1 MRNMETES
9 TEKNIFEKLKEHRLQ
24 MGLSLEDV
32 AEKSRI
38 QIKFLESLEKGDL
51 LKIPEVY
58 DKLFFRSYLKALE
71 LDENEYFDQFVEY
84 RKAIRIDK
92 TTSVIQINPALK
104 ELDKKIFSHRNLFV
118 VLPFSLIIIVVVLL
132 LINTEMVG
140 TSSEGKV
147 QEIDIINVVDRM
159 EAQEKAIQDSIKLQK
174 ELSTGLNMN
183 IGALKKTWFR
193 IVADKTDTSEYLL
206 NLNQKVQLRADSTF
220 EFLIGRADGLS
231 ISLNGNNLDM
241 SGTDSSVVR
250 YMLIDSSGI
259 VIKILKSNKTDNG
272 NEDDG
277 KST

>member
-1 MRNMETES
+1 VRQMETES
-9 TEKNIFEKLKEHRLQ
+9 TEKNIFEILKEHRLQ
-24 MGLSLEDV
+24 MGLSLENV

-38 QIKFLESLEKGDL
+38 QLKFLESLEKGDL

-58 DKLFFRSYLKALE
+58 DKLFFRSYLKAIE
-71 LDENEYFDQFVEY
+71 IDEEEYFEQFVEY

-92 TTSVIQINPALK
+92 TMSVIQINPALK
-104 ELDKKIFSHRNLFV
+104 DLDKKIFSHRNLFV
-118 VLPFSLIIIVVVLL
+118 VLPISLIVIVVVLL

-147 QEIDIINVVDRM
+147 QEIDIVNIVDRI
-159 EAQEKAIQDSIKLQK
+159 EAREKAKQDSIILQK

-193 IVADKTDTSEYLL
+193 IVADKADTSEYLL
-206 NLNQKVQLRADSTF
+206 IQNQKVNLRADSTF

-231 ISLNGNNLDM
+231 ISLNGKNLDM

-259 VIKILKSNKTDNG
+259 VIKLLKSNTTNTWKAD
-272 NEDDG
+272 ESE
-277 KST
+277 ST